1 MLSEDQADILAGN
14 IAGWAFVTVAQPLDY
29 IKTMYQVKA
38 HHLPSIRE
46 MYQEIGFRGFYKG
59 ASTIYVFSGAIT
71 ALEF

>member
-1 MLSEDQADILAGN
+1 MDIIAGN

-29 IKTMYQVKA
+29 MKTMYQLKD

-46 MYQEIGFRGFYKG
+46 THKEIGFKGFYKG
-59 ASTIYVFSGAIT
+59 ASTIYIFSGAIT